1 MIATA
6 LRRLEADH
14 GFPEPFRGTVARRKV
29 DAKLPGVVG
38 VGSGSS
44 ARVDPWIEMTM
55 LNVLYFARLR
65 ESLGRDAEK
74 IELPAGVADVAGLTA
89 WLRARGEAWER
100 ELAPGR
106 SWRVA
111 VNQDMARPESPV
123 RDGDE
128 VAFFP
133 PVTGG

>member
-1 MIATA
+1 
-6 LRRLEADH
+6 
-14 GFPEPFRGTVARRKV
+14 
-29 DAKLPGVVG
+29 
-38 VGSGSS
+38 
-44 ARVDPWIEMTM
+44 M
-55 LNVLYFARLR
+55 LNLLYFARLR
-65 ESLGRDAEK
+65 ESLGRDTEK
-74 IELPAGVADVAGLTA
+74 IELPPGVADVAALTA
-89 WLRARGEAWER
+89 MLRSRGEAWER

-111 VNQDMARPESPV
+111 VNQDMARPESPI